1 MEEKQECEIVKDLL
15 LNYIDETLSSTST
28 KFVKDHLEKCEECKK
43 ILEDMKQ
50 DLEETEK
57 DKEEKN
63 VDYLKNVRRKI
74 NKKNICIIIIGVIL
88 STILCINAIVLIN
101 YNKLA
106 GNMEI
111 YLNDDI
117 TEEELNSIK
126 NAILHLDKNAKILYI
141 SKEDKW
147 KDLEEQFK
155 DNKKAIEGVK
165 IDILPASN
173 KIETKLQYINEIE
186 ERISEINGIK
196 VIKTNKDLNPYELLM
211 EKILNNK

>member
-126 NAILHLDKNAKILYI
+126 NAILHFDKNAKILYI

-165 IDILPASN
+165 IDILPASY

>member
-165 IDILPASN
+165 IDILPASY

>member
-165 IDILPASN
+165 IDILPASY

-196 VIKTNKDLNPYELLM
+196 VIKNNKDLNPYELLM